1 MPRGLWICQEH
12 TDMNRVIAAVLAVTF
27 CAAMAQAQTSE
38 PATNGP
44 VLTLAQALDLASAH
58 APSLDAATASVRAAS
73 AGRQVAALRPNP
85 TISTDIE
92 NVGGSRAYNV
102 IEAPK
107 QTVLVGL
114 PVELGGKRSARIA
127 VAEAQGQRAGID
139 RAIAE
144 ADLRLA
150 ITKAYVEAVAADRRW
165 MTAKEQANLADDAL
179 HAAHVRVQ
187 AGRASPLEEQRAGVL
202 RINARAALD
211 RAARLAE
218 LAHGN
223 LARRIGRTATGPLD
237 EGWFDRIDSYG
248 PARAPDTRQMLG
260 VAAARSDEQTA
271 AAQVRLARTQRIPD
285 VTLSAGARR
294 LPINNDVAAV
304 FGVSIP
310 LPLFNRGT
318 AAVDQASAEQERSAA
333 LRRAAEM
340 DTEQAVAQAQAEVAN
355 AAASAR
361 AAAGPVLATAQEA
374 ARIARIGYREGKFGQ
389 LDLLDA
395 ERTLA
400 ETRAA
405 AIDALATF
413 HDARAELDRLTASVS
428 KD

>member
-1 MPRGLWICQEH
+1 
-12 TDMNRVIAAVLAVTF
+12 MNRVIAAVLAVTS

-38 PATNGP
+38 PAPSGP
-44 VLTLAQALDLASAH
+44 VLTLAQALDLAGAA
-58 APSLDAATASVRAAS
+58 APSIDAATAGVRAAV
-73 AGRQVAALRPNP
+73 AARQVAALRPNP
-85 TISTDIE
+85 TIITDIE
-92 NVGGSRAYNV
+92 NVGGSRAYNI

-107 QTVLVGL
+107 QTVSLGL

-127 VAEAQGQRAGID
+127 LADAQGQRAGID

-150 ITKAYVEAVAADRRW
+150 ITKAYVEAVAADRRLI
-165 MTAKEQANLADDAL
+165 TARDQASLADDAL
-179 HAAHVRVQ
+179 HAAHIRVQ
-187 AGRASPLEEQRAGVL
+187 AGRASPLEEQRADVL

-211 RAARLAE
+211 RAGRLAN

-223 LARRIGRTATGPLD
+223 LGRRIGRTATGSLD
-237 EGWFDRIDSYG
+237 ERWFDRVESYG
-248 PARAPDTRQMLG
+248 PAQRLDPRRTLG
-260 VAAARSDEQTA
+260 VAAAQSNERTA
-271 AAQVRLARTQRIPD
+271 AAQVQLARSQRMPD

-304 FGVSIP
+304 IGVSIP

-318 AAVDQASAEQERSAA
+318 AAVDQASAEQERAAA
-333 LRRAAEM
+333 LRRATEM
-340 DTEQAVAQAQAEVAN
+340 DTEQSVAQAQADVAD

-361 AAAGPVLATAQEA
+361 SAAGPVLASAQEA

-405 AIDALATF
+405 AIDAITTF
-413 HDARAELDRLTASVS
+413 HDAQAELDRLTTSVS

>member
-1 MPRGLWICQEH
+1 
-12 TDMNRVIAAVLAVTF
+12 MNRVIAAVLAVTS
-27 CAAMAQAQTSE
+27 CAAVAQAQTSE
-38 PATNGP
+38 LAPSGS
-44 VLTLAQALDLASAH
+44 VLTLAQALDLAGASA
-58 APSLDAATASVRAAS
+58 PGVDAAKAGVRATS
-73 AGRQVAALRPNP
+73 AARQVAALRPNP

-92 NVGGSRAYNV
+92 NVGGSRAYNI

-107 QTVLVGL
+107 QTVLLGL

-127 VAEAQGQRAGID
+127 VANAQGQRAGID

-150 ITKAYVEAVAADRRW
+150 ITKAYVEAVAADRRVV
-165 MTAKEQANLADDAL
+165 TARDQASIADDAL
-179 HAAHVRVQ
+179 HAAHIRVQ
-187 AGRASPLEEQRAGVL
+187 AGRASPLEEQRADVL
-202 RINARAALD
+202 RINARTALD
-211 RAARLAE
+211 RAGRLAE

-223 LARRIGRTATGPLD
+223 LSRRIGRSATGSLD
-237 EGWFDRIDSYG
+237 ERWFDRLDSYG
-248 PARAPDTRQMLG
+248 PAQMFDARQTIRA
-260 VAAARSDEQTA
+260 AAARSNERTA
-271 AAQVRLARTQRIPD
+271 AAQVRLARSQRMPD

-304 FGVSIP
+304 FGMSIP

-318 AAVDQASAEQERSAA
+318 AAVDQASAEQERAAA
-333 LRRAAEM
+333 LRRATEM
-340 DTEQAVAQAQAEVAN
+340 DTEQAIAQAQADVTN

-361 AAAGPVLATAQEA
+361 IAAGPVLASAQEA

-405 AIDALATF
+405 AIDALVTF
-413 HDARAELDRLTASVS
+413 HDAQAELDRLTASVS

>member
-1 MPRGLWICQEH
+1 
-12 TDMNRVIAAVLAVTF
+12 MNRIIAAVLAVTS
-27 CAAMAQAQTSE
+27 CAAMVQAQTFVQAPS
-38 PATNGP
+38 GP
-44 VLTLAQALDLASAH
+44 VLTLAQALDLADAN
-58 APSLDAATASVRAAS
+58 APSMEAATAGVRAAS
-73 AGRQVAALRPNP
+73 AARQVAALRPNP

-107 QTVLVGL
+107 QTVSFGL
-114 PVELGGKRSARIA
+114 PFELGGKRSARIA
-127 VAEAQGQRAGID
+127 VADAQGQRAGID

-150 ITKAYVEAVAADRRW
+150 ITKAYVEAVAADRRLA
-165 MTAKEQANLADDAL
+165 TTREQANLAEDAL

-187 AGRASPLEEQRAGVL
+187 AGRASPLEEQRADVL
-202 RINARAALD
+202 RINARAAVD
-211 RAARLAE
+211 RAERLAE

-223 LARRIGRTATGPLD
+223 LGRRIGRSATGLLD
-237 EGWFDRIDSYG
+237 DRWFDRVDSYR
-248 PARAPDTRQMLG
+248 PARLLDPRQTLG
-260 VAAARSDEQTA
+260 AASAWSDEQVA
-271 AAQVRLARTQRIPD
+271 AAQVRMARSQRIPD

-294 LPINNDVAAV
+294 LSINNDVAAV

-310 LPLFNRGT
+310 LPFFNRGT
-318 AAVDQASAEQERSAA
+318 AAVDQANAERERSSA
-333 LRRAAEM
+333 LRRGAEL
-340 DTEQAVAQAQAEVAN
+340 DIEQAIAQAQADVAN

-361 AAAGPVLATAQEA
+361 TTTGPVLASAQEA

-395 ERTLA
+395 ERMLA
-400 ETRAA
+400 EIRTA
-405 AIDALATF
+405 AIDSLANF
-413 HDARAELDRLTASVS
+413 HDAQAELDRLTASVS

>member
-1 MPRGLWICQEH
+1 
-12 TDMNRVIAAVLAVTF
+12 MNRVFAAVLAATS
-27 CAAMAQAQTSE
+27 CAATAQTPTLE
-38 PATNGP
+38 PAPSRP
-44 VLTLAQALDLASAH
+44 VLTLAEALALAGAGAPTVDAASAG
-58 APSLDAATASVRAAS
+58 VRAAS
-73 AGRQVAALRPNP
+73 AARQVAALRPNP

-107 QTVLVGL
+107 QTLSVGL
-114 PVELGGKRSARIA
+114 PLELGGKRSARIA
-127 VAEAQGQRAGID
+127 VADSQGRRAGIE

-144 ADLRLA
+144 ADLRLS
-150 ITKAYVEAVAADRRW
+150 ITRTYVEAVAADRRLA
-165 MTAKEQANLADDAL
+165 TARDQAVLANDAL
-179 HAAHVRVQ
+179 RAAHVRVA
-187 AGRASPLEEQRAGVL
+187 AGRASPLEEQRADVL
-202 RINARAALD
+202 RINASAALD

-223 LARRIGRTATGPLD
+223 LGRRIGRSGTGLLD
-237 EGWFDRIDSYG
+237 ETWFDRIDNDG
-248 PARAPDTRQMLG
+248 PSQGLEVKQTLAL
-260 VAAARSDEQTA
+260 AAARSDEETA
-271 AAQVRLARTQRIPD
+271 EAQVRLARSQRIPD

-310 LPLFNRGT
+310 LPLFNKGA
-318 AAVDQASAEQERSAA
+318 AAVDQAGAERERASA
-333 LRRAAEM
+333 LRRVAEL
-340 DTEQAVAQAQAEVAN
+340 DADQAVAEAKADVAN

-361 AAAGPVLATAQEA
+361 TAAGPALASAQEA

-389 LDLLDA
+389 LDLIEA

-400 ETRAA
+400 DTRAA

-413 HDARAELDRLTASVS
+413 HDAQAELDRLTASVS

>member
-1 MPRGLWICQEH
+1 
-12 TDMNRVIAAVLAVTF
+12 MNRFLAAVLAVTS
-27 CAAMAQAQTSE
+27 CAATAQAQTSE
-38 PATNGP
+38 SAPDGP
-44 VLTLAQALDLASAH
+44 VLTLAQALDLAAAD
-58 APSLDAATASVRAAS
+58 APSVDAAKAGVRAAS
-73 AGRQVAALRPNP
+73 AARQVAALRPNP
-85 TISTDIE
+85 TVSTDIE
-92 NVGGSRAYNV
+92 NVGGSRAYNI

-107 QTVLVGL
+107 QTVSLGL

-127 VAEAQGQRAGID
+127 VADAQAQRAGID

-150 ITKAYVEAVAADRRW
+150 ITKAYVEAVATDRRLV
-165 MTAKEQANLADDAL
+165 TARDQASIADDAL
-179 HAAHVRVQ
+179 HAAHIRVQ
-187 AGRASPLEEQRAGVL
+187 AGRASPLEEQRADIL

-211 RAARLAE
+211 RATRLTE

-223 LARRIGRTATGPLD
+223 LGRRIGRTATGSLD
-237 EGWFDRIDSYG
+237 ERWFDRVDSYG
-248 PARAPDTRQMLG
+248 PAQLLDARHTLG
-260 VAAARSDEQTA
+260 LAAARFDEQTA
-271 AAQVRLARTQRIPD
+271 AAQVRLARSQRIPD

-310 LPLFNRGT
+310 LPLFNSGT
-318 AAVDQASAEQERSAA
+318 AAVDQASAERERSSA
-333 LRRAAEM
+333 LRRTTEL
-340 DTEQAVAQAQAEVAN
+340 DTEQAAAQAQADVAN

-361 AAAGPVLATAQEA
+361 IAAGPVLASAQEA

-400 ETRAA
+400 ETRAS

-413 HDARAELDRLTASVS
+413 HDAQAELDRLTASVS